1 MCSAVTG
8 QHRMQAGLSLTSCDV
23 KLKGPGLLTMV
34 EICLLKTFMVLL
46 FALTT

>member
-8 QHRMQAGLSLTSCDV
+8 QRRMQAGLSLTSCDAS
-23 KLKGPGLLTMV
+23 KGPGLLTMV
-34 EICLLKTFMVLL
+34 EICLLKMFMVLL